1 MKIYCEYLK
10 SNNVTKKSRV
20 VNFGTI
26 NFMIFTVYKVIQ
38 RVSLISLRG
47 TRAQFSFKK
56 GYIHRN
62 LNKFRTINMLLHLLK
77 KEQQPNP
84 IIFPTQ
90 SAS

>member
-1 MKIYCEYLK
+1 MKINCEYLK

-47 TRAQFSFKK
+47 TRAQFSF
-56 GYIHRN
+56 
-62 LNKFRTINMLLHLLK
+62 
-77 KEQQPNP
+77 
-84 IIFPTQ
+84 
-90 SAS
+90 

>member
-47 TRAQFSFKK
+47 TRAQFSF
-56 GYIHRN
+56 
-62 LNKFRTINMLLHLLK
+62 
-77 KEQQPNP
+77 
-84 IIFPTQ
+84 
-90 SAS
+90 